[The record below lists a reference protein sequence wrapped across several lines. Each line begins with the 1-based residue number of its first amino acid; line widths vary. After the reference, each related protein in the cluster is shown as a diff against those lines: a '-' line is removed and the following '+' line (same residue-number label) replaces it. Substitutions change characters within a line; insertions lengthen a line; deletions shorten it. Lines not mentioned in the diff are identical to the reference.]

1 MEGLKMLI
9 IEVSFRRH
17 FVSKLKEKTA
27 WIFDTYLHIWIF
39 RLETSLD
46 TISSI
51 MVSNW
56 KGESRWQVITSH
68 WVSGE
73 KEQEV
78 AAGDGTSKVRFGFQ
92 SSISLCKSP
101 FIEAGYCL
109 SSKEE
114 LKVLSIQILS
124 SGATCS
130 ICHRGL
136 GTFSSSNSSW
146 HTSFWPRHVE
156 KRPCFAFY
164 KAHRRGRQK
173 KEENEMDHREGITK
187 G

>member
-1 MEGLKMLI
+1 MLI

-17 FVSKLKEKTA
+17 FVFKLKEKTA

-46 TISSI
+46 TINNI

-78 AAGDGTSKVRFGFQ
+78 AAGMEHLRSDLDSKAPSV
-92 SSISLCKSP
+92 SANLPSLKLDIVYHQRRNFKAWAYSNP
-101 FIEAGYCL
+101 VLWGNRLNLSQRAGNL
-109 SSKEE
+109 
-114 LKVLSIQILS
+114 
-124 SGATCS
+124 
-130 ICHRGL
+130 
-136 GTFSSSNSSW
+136 SSSNSSW

-164 KAHRRGRQK
+164 KADRKGREK
-173 KEENEMDHREGITK
+173 KEEKEMDHREGITK

>member
-1 MEGLKMLI
+1 MLI

-17 FVSKLKEKTA
+17 FVFKLKEKTA

-46 TISSI
+46 TISNI
-51 MVSNW
+51 MFSNW

-73 KEQEV
+73 NEQEV
-78 AAGDGTSKVRFGFQ
+78 AAGMEHLRSDWIPKLHQ
-92 SSISLCKSP
+92 SLQISLHWSWVL
-101 FIEAGYCL
+101 FIIKGGTLRPEHSNPVLWGNWLNLSQRAGNL
-109 SSKEE
+109 
-114 LKVLSIQILS
+114 
-124 SGATCS
+124 
-130 ICHRGL
+130 
-136 GTFSSSNSSW
+136 SSSNSSW

-164 KAHRRGRQK
+164 KADRKGREK
-173 KEENEMDHREGITK
+173 KEEKEMDHREGITK